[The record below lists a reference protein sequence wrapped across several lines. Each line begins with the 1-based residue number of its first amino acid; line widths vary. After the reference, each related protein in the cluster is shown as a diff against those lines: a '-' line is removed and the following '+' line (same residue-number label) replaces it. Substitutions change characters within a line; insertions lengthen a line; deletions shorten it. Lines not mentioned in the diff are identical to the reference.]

1 MEIGLVL
8 INPVF
13 GLFGVSGPNK
23 LSVSCR
29 MLFFL
34 TWPAIKLKSPSL
46 PEKETERCTVS
57 GS

>member
-8 INPVF
+8 IKPVF
-13 GLFGVSGPNK
+13 GLLGVSGPNK

-34 TWPAIKLKSPSL
+34 L
-46 PEKETERCTVS
+46 EK
-57 GS
+57 